1 MGWQSGVRLCI
12 MPGLP
17 THLVQELNGG
27 TVVIEGVLAPWIS
40 HIGLALTL
48 SAYSL

>member
-1 MGWQSGVRLCI
+1 

-27 TVVIEGVLAPWIS
+27 TVHVNALKATNGRTISAFNCVIPFLNRDYCYY
-40 HIGLALTL
+40 H
-48 SAYSL
+48 YH